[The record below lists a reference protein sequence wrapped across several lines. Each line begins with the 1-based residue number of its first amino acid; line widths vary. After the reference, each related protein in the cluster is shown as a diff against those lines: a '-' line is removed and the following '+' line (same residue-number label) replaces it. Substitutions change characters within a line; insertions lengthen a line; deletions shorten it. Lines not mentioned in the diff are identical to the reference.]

1 MKKSNL
7 KNLCLAG
14 IFTALIYVVTAYLHI
29 PSHVGYTHVGD
40 GLIYLAAS
48 LLPMPYAICAA
59 SIGALLADCLTG
71 FAIWAPASV
80 IIKAVTVLFFS
91 SKKEKII
98 TKRNL
103 TALLPSALLCFL
115 GYYVY
120 ESLLISNFTAALSGL
135 MGYIM
140 QSLLSSVLYVLL
152 GFSLDKT
159 GIKTKLR

>member
-1 MKKSNL
+1 MKNNI
-7 KNLCLAG
+7 KNLCIAG
-14 IFTALIYVVTAYLHI
+14 IFTALIFVTTAYLHI

-80 IIKAVTVLFFS
+80 IIKALTVLFFS

-103 TALLPSALLCFL
+103 TALLPAALLCFI

-120 ESLLISNFTAALSGL
+120 EALIISNFTAALAGL
-135 MGYIM
+135 IGYIM
-140 QSLLSSVLYVLL
+140 QSLLSSILYVIL
-152 GFSLDKT
+152 GFSLDK
-159 GIKTKLR
+159 ISFKNKLR